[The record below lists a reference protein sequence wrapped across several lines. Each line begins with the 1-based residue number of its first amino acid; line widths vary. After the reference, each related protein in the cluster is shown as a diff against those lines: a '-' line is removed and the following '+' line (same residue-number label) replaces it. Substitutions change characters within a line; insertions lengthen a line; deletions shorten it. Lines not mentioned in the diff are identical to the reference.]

1 MRPPF
6 HIYRVQTDG
15 SLHWMLAA
23 EELEFAKAR
32 VKEFVTSS
40 PGEYLISNEQTG
52 EKLRIKAPR
61 KRIVF
66 QIGYDERTLNA
77 RAELF
82 RRFGHE
88 VISAVD
94 NPAAKRA
101 LARIREV
108 DVFIVG
114 HTAPEETRKEM
125 VDWLK
130 AHFPKVEI
138 VALIP
143 SGTERMPR
151 ADYNVV
157 LNDWDEWLSLLPGAA
172 G

>member
-1 MRPPF
+1 MRPLF
-6 HIYRVQTDG
+6 HIYRVQSDG
-15 SLHWMLAA
+15 GLQWMEAA
-23 EELEFAKAR
+23 EELEHAKTV
-32 VKEFVTSS
+32 VKALGTSS

-66 QIGYDERTLNA
+66 QIGYDQRTLNA

-88 VISAVD
+88 VISAAD
-94 NPAAKRA
+94 NEVAKRA
-101 LARIREV
+101 LATNREV

-114 HTAPEETRKEM
+114 HSAPEQMRKEM

-130 AHFPKVEI
+130 ANFPKVEI

-143 SGTERMPR
+143 SGTERMSR

>member
-6 HIYRVQTDG
+6 HIYRVQSDG
-15 SLHWMLAA
+15 SLHWMEAA
-23 EELEFAKAR
+23 EELERAKTA
-32 VKEFVTSS
+32 VKILGTSS
-40 PGEYLISNEQTG
+40 PGEYVISNEQTG
-52 EKLRIKAPR
+52 EKLRIKTPR
-61 KRIVF
+61 KRTVF

-94 NPAAKRA
+94 NEAAKRA
-101 LARIREV
+101 LTTIRDV

-114 HTAPEETRKEM
+114 HTAPEQTRKEM

-130 AHFPKVEI
+130 ANFPKVEI

-143 SGTERMPR
+143 SGTERMSR

>member
-1 MRPPF
+1 ME
-6 HIYRVQTDG
+6 
-15 SLHWMLAA
+15 AA
-23 EELEFAKAR
+23 EELERAR
-32 VKEFVTSS
+32 VLVKGFGASS

-52 EKLRIKAPR
+52 EKLRIQAPR

-82 RRFGHE
+82 RRFGHD

-94 NPAAKRA
+94 NEAAKLA
-101 LARIREV
+101 LATTCEV

-114 HTAPEETRKEM
+114 HTAPQETRKEM

-157 LNDWDEWLSLLPGAA
+157 LNDWDEWLSLLPGAT